1 MTLGTRPSI
10 AGATAQRLSP
20 AQQGQPGAI
29 VEVPERP
36 ALAPD
41 VQLLG
46 EMQGSGF
53 QDRQWLV
60 LRGSRFI
67 QLTELLYRVAEQ
79 IDGERTLEEIGAR
92 VTERTNWI
100 VSADHVR
107 RLIQTKLIPLRLV
120 ATAHGQSYGSA
131 AGEPRAHGPLGV
143 NMRRKVIGPRI
154 IDPITTVLQVLFL
167 PPVLIPALLAIA
179 AAHWWLYALHGV
191 SGSLYAAFRTPALFL
206 PALAVLALSGVF
218 HELGHAAALRY
229 GGGKARAI
237 GVGFYLLYPA
247 FYTDT
252 TESYRLG
259 RWGRVRTD
267 LGGFYFH
274 LIFALGIIAL

>member
-1 MTLGTRPSI
+1 MTLGIRSSI

-60 LRGSRFI
+60 LRGTRFI

-92 VTERTNWI
+92 VTEGTNWI

-120 ATAHGQSYGSA
+120 ATAHGQSHGTA
-131 AGEPRAHGPLGV
+131 AGEARGRGPLGV
-143 NMRRKVIGPRI
+143 NARRKVIGPRI
-154 IDPITTVLQVLFL
+154 IDPITTVLQ
-167 PPVLIPALLAIA
+167 
-179 AAHWWLYALHGV
+179 
-191 SGSLYAAFRTPALFL
+191 
-206 PALAVLALSGVF
+206 
-218 HELGHAAALRY
+218 
-229 GGGKARAI
+229 
-237 GVGFYLLYPA
+237 
-247 FYTDT
+247 
-252 TESYRLG
+252 
-259 RWGRVRTD
+259 
-267 LGGFYFH
+267 
-274 LIFALGIIAL
+274 

>member
-1 MTLGTRPSI
+1 MTLGIRSSI

-46 EMQGSGF
+46 EMQG
-53 QDRQWLV
+53 R
-60 LRGSRFI
+60 
-67 QLTELLYRVAEQ
+67 
-79 IDGERTLEEIGAR
+79 
-92 VTERTNWI
+92 
-100 VSADHVR
+100 
-107 RLIQTKLIPLRLV
+107 
-120 ATAHGQSYGSA
+120 
-131 AGEPRAHGPLGV
+131 GPLGV
-143 NMRRKVIGPRI
+143 NARRKVIGPRI

-191 SGSLYAAFRTPALFL
+191 SGSLYASFRTPALFL

-237 GVGFYLLYPA
+237 GVGFYLL
-247 FYTDT
+247 
-252 TESYRLG
+252 
-259 RWGRVRTD
+259 
-267 LGGFYFH
+267 
-274 LIFALGIIAL
+274 

>member
-1 MTLGTRPSI
+1 MTLGIRSSI

-79 IDGERTLEEIGAR
+79 VNGERTLEEIAAR
-92 VTERTNWI
+92 VTEATNWI
-100 VSADHVR
+100 VSADQVR
-107 RLIQTKLIPLRLV
+107 RLIQAKLMPLRLI
-120 ATAHGQSYGSA
+120 ATEQGQPQGAA
-131 AGEPRAHGPLGV
+131 AGKDRAGGPLGV
-143 NMRRKVIGPRI
+143 NMRGKAIGPHI
-154 IDPITTVLQVLFL
+154 I
-167 PPVLIPALLAIA
+167 
-179 AAHWWLYALHGV
+179 
-191 SGSLYAAFRTPALFL
+191 
-206 PALAVLALSGVF
+206 
-218 HELGHAAALRY
+218 
-229 GGGKARAI
+229 
-237 GVGFYLLYPA
+237 
-247 FYTDT
+247 
-252 TESYRLG
+252 
-259 RWGRVRTD
+259 
-267 LGGFYFH
+267 
-274 LIFALGIIAL
+274 